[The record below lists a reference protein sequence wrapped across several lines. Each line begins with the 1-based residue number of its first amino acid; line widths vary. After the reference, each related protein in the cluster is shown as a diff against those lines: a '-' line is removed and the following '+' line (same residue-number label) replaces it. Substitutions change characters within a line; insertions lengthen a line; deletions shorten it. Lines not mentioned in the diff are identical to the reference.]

1 MHLVIPSY
9 EKHIHWNEKFLKSFN
24 KFCADKS
31 DVEITFVCN
40 QSNVDLFKGLT
51 RKFKKLNVRIQTLTH
66 LIQSVDQVYFDD
78 SPFNF
83 PTKYPLQSL
92 KKLFAFSSTNADYLV
107 IDSENVCLK
116 DFYFHEI
123 FERIKNQ
130 KIKADSRLVGELQ
143 NEVAKNCNELI
154 DFNPKQWLF
163 LDSYWFFEKDFV
175 ELLLNELRQINK
187 TPSVHSLLKNRTFF
201 EYQLY
206 ASFLIKKSLKQTI
219 DVNEILRESNE
230 LRSNLEKSPNNYE
243 YIGAT
248 VTKETWSDYIS
259 LLNRLNARITRLHW
273 MHPDFA
279 KAIVKNTNVC
289 IGTYHEPR
297 KNLITKARTL
307 SESIYRTRL

>member
-31 DVEITFVCN
+31 DREITFVCN
-40 QSNVDLFKGLT
+40 QSNVDLFNGLT
-51 RKFKKLNVRIQTLTH
+51 RKFKRLNVCSQTLTH
-66 LIQSVDQVYFDD
+66 LIQQVDQVYFED

-116 DFYFHEI
+116 DFYFQEI
-123 FERIKNQ
+123 FESIKNQ
-130 KIKADSRLVGELQ
+130 KIKADSRFVYEIQ

-154 DFNPKQWLF
+154 DFNPGQWLF

-175 ELLLNELRQINK
+175 KLLLNELRQINK

-206 ASFLIKKSLKQTI
+206 ASFLLKKSLKQKI
-219 DVNEILRESNE
+219 DVNEILRDSNE
-230 LRSNLEKSPNNYE
+230 LRSNLEKSPHNYE
-243 YIGAT
+243 LISAT
-248 VTKETWSDYIS
+248 ITKTTLSDYIS
-259 LLNRLNARITRLHW
+259 LLNRFDDRITKLHW
-273 MHPDFA
+273 MHTDFA
-279 KAIVKNTNVC
+279 KAIVENTNVC
-289 IGTYHEPR
+289 IGTYYGGI
-297 KNLITKARTL
+297 L
-307 SESIYRTRL
+307 